1 MVVAAMGTDLEVG
14 GLGGGGET
22 SSDMRYVWTRVI
34 VEEVVR
40 MSRCRVIFFR
50 VELTGSV
57 DELDVGYRQTIHLF
71 LPGAVP
77 V

>member
-1 MVVAAMGTDLEVG
+1 
-14 GLGGGGET
+14 
-22 SSDMRYVWTRVI
+22 MRYVWTRVI

-40 MSRCRVIFFR
+40 MSRCRVIFFK

-57 DELDVGYRQTIHLF
+57 DELDVGYRQTIHLS